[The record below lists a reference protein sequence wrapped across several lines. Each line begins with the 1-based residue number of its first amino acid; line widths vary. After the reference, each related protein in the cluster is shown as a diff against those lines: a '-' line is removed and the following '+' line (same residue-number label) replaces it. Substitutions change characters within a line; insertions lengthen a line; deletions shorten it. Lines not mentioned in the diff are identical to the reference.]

1 MAACHPKPPIPRL
14 CAEDRR
20 RQIIEAATW
29 LFARQGYQGTTTR
42 QIAEALQVNEA
53 ILFRHFPTKE
63 ELYWAVIDQK
73 CKEGETRRKM
83 AKHLSAGLPPRETFT
98 SIARDFFLHTR
109 QDSTLGRLLLF
120 SALEHHQLSKR
131 FFHTHTAE
139 KYELLAQYIGKQ
151 IEAGTFRRV
160 DPLLAARSF
169 WGMVIYHFMVQDLFG
184 AREYQDI
191 DIDEASRTLAGIWF
205 DGMLPR
211 VSTARRKS
219 AAAAHRNK

>member
-1 MAACHPKPPIPRL
+1 MATCHTKPPVPRL
-14 CAEDRR
+14 SSEDRH

-63 ELYWAVIDQK
+63 ELYWAVIEQK
-73 CKEGETRRKM
+73 CEEGETRRTM
-83 AKHLSAGLPPRETFT
+83 ARHLSAGLPPRETFT
-98 SIARDFFLHTR
+98 RIAHDFLLHTR

-120 SALEHHQLSKR
+120 SALERHQLSHR
-131 FFHTHTAE
+131 FFQTHTAE

-151 IEAGTFRRV
+151 IHAGTFRQV
-160 DPLLAARSF
+160 DPMLAARSF
-169 WGMVIYHFMVQDLFG
+169 WGMVIYHFMVQELFG

-191 DIDEASRTLAGIWF
+191 DVDEASRTLADIWF

-211 VSTARRKS
+211 ASSAGHRS
-219 AAAAHRNK
+219 AAAAHRSK